1 MQGFGA
7 ALGRLLVLDNAKSR
21 LRIGLWIVSGQ
32 LLGKGKVQSRFE
44 QSSAKVQEQVVV
56 VNSNKGSGRER
67 FFPNRFWKVFGRG
80 RSQIKLLER
89 SREFKVLHGYGH
101 I

>member
-1 MQGFGA
+1 M
-7 ALGRLLVLDNAKSR
+7 
-21 LRIGLWIVSGQ
+21 SGQ